1 MQKWEYKFI
10 DCFYHNE
17 EWYPAYENGQ
27 DIKNWKQGPSIAGY
41 SNQLGEQGWELVN
54 LATSAAGSHTDH
66 SEWFRLAFKRPK
78 S

>member
-10 DCFYHNE
+10 DCFYHDE

-27 DIKNWKQGPSIAGY
+27 DVKNWKHGPNIADY

-54 LATSAAGSHTDH
+54 LATSAAGTHAEH
-66 SEWFRLAFKRPK
+66 SEWFRLVFKRPK
-78 S
+78 V